1 MTADVR
7 CGLCGTIGPPR
18 VAGLTE
24 KFFIVML
31 LLCGIVPGLLAMILV
46 NQQYPCCRAC
56 GSKMLLPLDSP
67 RAQLWDREV
76 GGGDVTELG
85 EDDQGT

>member
-1 MTADVR
+1 
-7 CGLCGTIGPPR
+7 
-18 VAGLTE
+18 
-24 KFFIVML
+24 
-31 LLCGIVPGLLAMILV
+31 MILV

-76 GGGDVTELG
+76 GGGDVSEFD
-85 EDDQGT
+85 EDERDG